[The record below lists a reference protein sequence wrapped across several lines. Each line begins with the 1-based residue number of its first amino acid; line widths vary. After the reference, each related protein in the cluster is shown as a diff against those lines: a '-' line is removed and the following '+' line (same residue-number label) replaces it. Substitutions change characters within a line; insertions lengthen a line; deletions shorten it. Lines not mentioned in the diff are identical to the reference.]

1 MDIKK
6 KEEIPVATLEDLF
19 ISWAKSYYQTNNKKV
34 PDTIILYREGLSDV
48 QTKDQLPRMEIPAM
62 EGMVKKIG
70 EKTKVNNYN
79 PAIICV
85 IVNKKINSRYFA
97 MGRENQ
103 QNPNKFTPE
112 LFNPDSG
119 SAILDGFSINDSYDF
134 HLAAQ
139 KVTQGTC
146 TPTLFK
152 IAYDTSK
159 MPQEAL
165 INFTFEQCFNYYN
178 W

>member
-1 MDIKK
+1 
-6 KEEIPVATLEDLF
+6 
-19 ISWAKSYYQTNNKKV
+19 
-34 PDTIILYREGLSDV
+34 
-48 QTKDQLPRMEIPAM
+48 MEIPAL

-70 EKTKVNNYN
+70 DKTKVANYN
-79 PAIICV
+79 PALICV
-85 IVNKKINSRYFA
+85 VVNKKINSRYFA

-103 QNPNKFTPE
+103 SNPNKFTPE

-119 SAILDGFSINDSYDF
+119 SIILENFSIEDSYDF

-178 W
+178 WEGAVRVPACLQSASKLAKLFSESVQCKLEPSDLNKQHFFL

>member
-1 MDIKK
+1 M
-6 KEEIPVATLEDLF
+6 
-19 ISWAKSYYQTNNKKV
+19 
-34 PDTIILYREGLSDV
+34 
-48 QTKDQLPRMEIPAM
+48 
-62 EGMVKKIG
+62 KKIG
-70 EKTKVNNYN
+70 DKTKIANYK
-79 PAIICV
+79 PAV
-85 IVNKKINSRYFA
+85 IVVVVNKKINSRYFA
-97 MGRENQ
+97 MGRENP

-119 SAILDGFSINDSYDF
+119 SVILEGFSTNDSYDF

-178 W
+178 WEGAVRVPACLQCADKLSKLFG